1 MIEGVISMTAVELV
15 NLPEVV
21 TVSRE
26 ELVVLVQSLVRV
38 EVAAQLEG
46 LGGKR
51 VARASRF
58 VRPDKLYAGLKGHYF
73 VLKLGELMGVEDPG
87 LLEMVERVLAVV
99 QSDSVFPQESAL
111 ARAIRMHAASKGEV
125 VMWAPNQE
133 YLIVGNHRNGEKG
146 RDELE
151 KFRIEQ
157 RWLEDLGDFSPNNE
171 MGVAVGLLAVKERI
185 GFDEFVRA
193 EMESKAQEKA
203 GEKLRKLGGR
213 G

>member
-1 MIEGVISMTAVELV
+1 MTAVELA

-26 ELVVLVQSLVRV
+26 ELTLLVQSLVKL
-38 EVAAQLEG
+38 EVAAQLEQ

-51 VARASRF
+51 VARAPKF

-87 LLEMVERVLAVV
+87 LLEMAERVLAVV

-111 ARAIRMHAASKGEV
+111 ARAIRMHAASTGEV

-133 YLIVGNHRNGEKG
+133 YLIVGNHRNGETG

-185 GFDEFVRA
+185 GFDAFVKS
-193 EMESKAQEKA
+193 EMEVRAQEKA